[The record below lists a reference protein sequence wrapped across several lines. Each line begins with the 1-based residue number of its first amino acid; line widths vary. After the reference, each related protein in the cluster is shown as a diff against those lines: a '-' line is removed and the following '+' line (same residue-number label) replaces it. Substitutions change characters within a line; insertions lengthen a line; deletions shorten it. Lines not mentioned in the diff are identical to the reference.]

1 MGGTVG
7 DKNFNSGKSPL
18 NRYFMGQLRLRDY
31 INCIVLSPWSSK
43 NIPVIEKLPFLI
55 ISENNFYKFSGTQ
68 ILDRNFILAIKNL

>member
-68 ILDRNFILAIKNL
+68 ILDRNFILAIKHL